1 MSEPRAEV
9 AVLEEVPQLWELVEE
24 LHGVRKRWYRIGLQL
39 KVSDEALDGID
50 AECKD
55 SHEDAL
61 LRMLKEWRR
70 QGVTSWTAVVK
81 ALRSRSVG
89 ESILAKN
96 LEDRYIGTDQRRS
109 SIQCQQAVLQHDQ
122 QLIPYRSTPEASCK
136 SDLFSSKLFICN
148 FVLYAQ

>member
-1 MSEPRAEV
+1 MSEHPVEV
-9 AVLEEVPQLWELVEE
+9 AVLEETPLLRDLLEE

-70 QGVTSWTAVVK
+70 QEEASWTAVVK

-89 ESILAKN
+89 EHILAKN
-96 LEDRYIGTDQRRS
+96 LEERYIGTDQRRS
-109 SIQCQQAVLQHDQ
+109 SATLSQQAVPQHDQ
-122 QLIPYRSTPEASCK
+122 QLVPYRPTPEAPR
-136 SDLFSSKLFICN
+136 KLDF
-148 FVLYAQ
+148 LAALKYL